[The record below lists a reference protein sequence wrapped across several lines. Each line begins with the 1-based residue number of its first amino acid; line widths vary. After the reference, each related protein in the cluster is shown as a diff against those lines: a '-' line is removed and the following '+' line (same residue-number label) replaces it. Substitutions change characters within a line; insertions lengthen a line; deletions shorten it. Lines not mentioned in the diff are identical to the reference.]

1 MSIYNSG
8 YHTDIIKNTIFSN
21 NNGGLSVGIIA
32 DHSENVIHE
41 VKFSYNSVAWYRG
54 ASLSTHIRFIN
65 TVIIQNTAFME
76 NNYSGLQLYLSE
88 NDVLWTLI
96 KYTTFLLNFGTDG
109 KVGGAGIIMFSNG
122 CSYNR
127 SLLIHNTI
135 FNGNTEVALQFFCNP
150 IVKVTAVDITK
161 TVSNIGSHE
170 VSMKEHCD

>member
-41 VKFSYNSVAWYRG
+41 VKFSYNSITWYRG

-88 NDVLWTLI
+88 NDVLWI
-96 KYTTFLLNFGTDG
+96 
-109 KVGGAGIIMFSNG
+109 
-122 CSYNR
+122 
-127 SLLIHNTI
+127 
-135 FNGNTEVALQFFCNP
+135 
-150 IVKVTAVDITK
+150 
-161 TVSNIGSHE
+161 
-170 VSMKEHCD
+170 